1 MIMSSK
7 PELTHPQTF
16 NPYRF
21 FHLRTDPNTHDPLN
35 YKNREQYQ
43 FASVTKENM
52 SFGFG
57 RHACPGR
64 YFAGNE
70 IKMIVAQLL
79 LKYDV
84 KMPGGEKT
92 RYESI
97 ASGVVSAPDP
107 TKVLLFRRRGGSS

>member
-1 MIMSSK
+1 MIMSPK